1 MLSDQGQL
9 EVSEI
14 LSSFDLVEIQQFVN
28 DQILGDEKVSA
39 PTQDTTDHFHPLY
52 LDFQNIISNTDDEDV
67 IKIVNQRFE
76 AICDIF
82 LNAIE
87 KKYCIGIS
95 EDWRSNHPNDL
106 GALTLALYSFFVLDH
121 QDNLEEMLYNYIIN
135 KKDTLY
141 SDFETLKQKKDAS
154 TIINRKAYPTEM
166 AIIFAN
172 IYDVCTYI
180 LDHITPMEFFDNIEQ
195 EYIPLQ
201 IIKALYESGDLGGVY
216 GDDYAI
222 DGKDFTDCIAEN
234 FRENTGYKA
243 AICFEVVNRLRAWL
257 DYQKPASGDNK

>member
-14 LSSFDLVEIQQFVN
+14 LSSFDLNEIQSFVD
-28 DQILGDEKVSA
+28 DQILGDENVSA

-52 LDFQNIISNTDDEDV
+52 LDFQNILSHTDDEDV
-67 IKIVNQRFE
+67 IRVVNQRFD

-82 LNAIE
+82 LKAIE
-87 KKYCIGIS
+87 KKYCIGVS
-95 EDWRSNHPNDL
+95 DDWRSDHPNDL

-121 QDNLEEMLYNYIIN
+121 QDNLEEMLYNYILD
-135 KKDTLY
+135 KKDKLY
-141 SDFETLKQKKDAS
+141 SDFESLRQKKDAS
-154 TIINRKAYPTEM
+154 TIINRKAYSAEM

-180 LDHITPMEFFDNIEQ
+180 LDHLTPMDFFEYIEQ

-201 IIKALYESGDLGGVY
+201 IIKTMYENGDLGGVY
-216 GDDYAI
+216 GDEYPI
-222 DGKDFTDCIAEN
+222 DGRDFTDCIAEN

-243 AICFEVVNRLRAWL
+243 AICFNVVNRLRNWMS
-257 DYQKPASGDNK
+257 QKSDDKVSE